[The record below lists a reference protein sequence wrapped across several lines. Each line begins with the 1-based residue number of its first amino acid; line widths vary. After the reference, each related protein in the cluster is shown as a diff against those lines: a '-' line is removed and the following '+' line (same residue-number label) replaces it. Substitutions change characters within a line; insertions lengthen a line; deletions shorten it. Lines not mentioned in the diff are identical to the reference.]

1 MSLLEHIS
9 GTADIRQCSFPQLEE
24 LCSELRQ
31 ELIRTV
37 SVTGGHLASN
47 LGIVE
52 LTVALH
58 NVYDPMK
65 DRIVFDVGHQ
75 SYIHKMLTGRLG
87 QFSTLRQENGLSGF
101 PKPEESPADAFIAGH
116 ASNSVSVA
124 LGMARART
132 LTGGDYDVVA
142 ILGDGA
148 LSGGLAFEG
157 LNNAGQSREPMVII
171 LNDNGIAI
179 NHTVGGMAKYLTR
192 QRVKPAYYRLKRAYR
207 KLLLKT
213 RPGTKIF
220 EVTQHWKNKLKAAIF
235 HCTAFEEMGF
245 RYMGPVDGHNVRQ
258 LSYMLNVA
266 RSYREPVLLHV
277 VTQKGKGYPDA
288 EQHPELYHSVG
299 PFDPS
304 KGASRSLKPCFST
317 VFGEELT
324 RLAAQDERICV
335 ITAAMEDG
343 TGLGQFHQSFPDRFF
358 DEGIAEGHAVSMAA
372 GMAKQGLKPVF
383 AVYSTFLQ
391 RSYDM
396 LQHDVALL
404 RLPVLLAVDRAG
416 LVGADGETHNGV
428 FDVGYL
434 RQVPGMQIWCPASYG
449 ELRDMLAEA
458 LKYDGP
464 SAVRYPRGA
473 EGDYREGGIDPVRE
487 LCEGSDLTIISYG
500 TLINEVLLAS
510 KMLEENGIRAK
521 VIKLGRIA
529 PLDLKALDSLTYDT
543 GGILVVEECAA
554 VGSVGEALA
563 LRNPLRPLRVLN
575 LGDGIVRQGTVA
587 QQRRKAGIDAE
598 AILRAAKRM
607 LPQ

>member
-1 MSLLEHIS
+1 MSLLEHIG
-9 GTADIRQCSFPQLEE
+9 GTADIRQLSFPQLEE
-24 LCSELRQ
+24 LCAEIRQ
-31 ELIRTV
+31 ELIRSI

-75 SYIHKMLTGRLG
+75 SYVHKMLTGRLG
-87 QFSTLRQENGLSGF
+87 QFSTLRQEGGLSGF

-142 ILGDGA
+142 LMGDGA
-148 LSGGLAFEG
+148 LTGGLAFEG

-207 KLLLKT
+207 KVLLKT
-213 RPGTKIF
+213 KAGAKVF
-220 EVTQHWKNKLKAAIF
+220 EVTQRWKNKLKAAIF
-235 HCTAFEEMGF
+235 SCTAFEEMGF

-277 VTQKGKGYPDA
+277 VTQKGKGYPYA
-288 EQHPELYHSVG
+288 EQDPSLYHSVG
-299 PFDPS
+299 PFDPE
-304 KGASRSLKPCFST
+304 KGAKRIEKSCFSS
-317 VFGEELT
+317 VFGEEIT
-324 RLAAQDERICV
+324 NLALKDDRICV
-335 ITAAMEDG
+335 ITAAMEEG
-343 TGLGQFHQSFPDRFF
+343 TGLQGFHKKLPDRFF
-358 DEGIAEGHAVSMAA
+358 DEGIAEGHAAAMAA

-404 RLPVLLAVDRAG
+404 QLPVLFAVDRCG

-428 FDVGYL
+428 FDVGFL
-434 RQVPGMQIWCPASYG
+434 RQVPGMQIWCPASYQ

-458 LKYDGP
+458 LKYGGP
-464 SAVRYPRGA
+464 SAVRYPRGI
-473 EGDYREGGIDPVRE
+473 EGDYRDGGCDPIRILREGK
-487 LCEGSDLTIISYG
+487 DLTIISYG
-500 TLINEVLLAS
+500 TLINEALAAAET
-510 KMLEENGIRAK
+510 LERDGIIAQ

-529 PLDLKALDSLTYDT
+529 PLELDLLDSLCC
-543 GGILVVEECAA
+543 GSGVLVAEECASP
-554 VGSVGEALA
+554 GSIGEALA
-563 LRNPLRPLRVLN
+563 QQVKLRPFLTLN
-575 LGDGIVRQGTVA
+575 LGDGVVRQGTQA
-587 QQRRKAGIDAE
+587 QQRHRAGIDAE
-598 AILRAAKRM
+598 AIVRAARK
-607 LPQ
+607 LKS